1 MTKNIQKPFKCSDCE
16 KYYKTKGSRTRH
28 YNAIHLMIGNHCV
41 LCPNRWFKRKYRL
54 KMHLEEHMKNHDNPE
69 IFRVNEQYNR
79 LFPVCKIFPQR
90 PNLKKNEH
98 QKESI
103 KCETTLIFTVT
114 IPSTNVVDEAA
125 KILTSFCTS

>member
-1 MTKNIQKPFKCSDCE
+1 MTKNNEEPFKCSKCK

-28 YNAIHLMIGNHCV
+28 YNAVHLMIGNYCV
-41 LCPNRWFKRKYRL
+41 QCPNKWFKRKYCL

-69 IFRVNEQYNR
+69 IFRVSEQYNR

-90 PNLKKNEH
+90 PNLKK
-98 QKESI
+98 KTI
-103 KCETTLIFTVT
+103 KSETTLIFTVT

-125 KILTSFCTS
+125 KILMSFYTS